1 MPQGAQVTRI
11 LVVDHAGNGFN
22 ILTTDDNET
31 WLAFRRRP
39 FNEAFRDMVLD
50 RLQRDYPNAAVRW
63 VNDFYGRIPE
73 DWLQPGT
80 RVL

>member
-11 LVVDHAGNGFN
+11 LVVDHAGNGYN
-22 ILTTDDNET
+22 ILTTHDNIT

-39 FNEAFRDMVLD
+39 FNEALRDKVLE
-50 RLQRDYPNAAVRW
+50 RLRWDYPDAAVRW
-63 VNDFYGRIPE
+63 VNDFWGRIPE
-73 DWLQPGT
+73 DWLQEGT